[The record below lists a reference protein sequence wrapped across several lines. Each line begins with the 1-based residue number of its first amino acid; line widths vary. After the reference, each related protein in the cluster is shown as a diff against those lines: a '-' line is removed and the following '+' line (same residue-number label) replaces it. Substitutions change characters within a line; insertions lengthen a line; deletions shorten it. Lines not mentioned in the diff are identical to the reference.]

1 VKESPGFPGRFTL
14 QNATCTAKV
23 GVETINFAFLTI
35 NGKSTGPANPV
46 ASTSA
51 TFTPDPTRDLFMSSG
66 DNLAVTLHDTPN
78 GLETIIKDKTSGQ
91 TGSMTASKVNGF
103 AHI

>member
-1 VKESPGFPGRFTL
+1 
-14 QNATCTAKV
+14 
-23 GVETINFAFLTI
+23 
-35 NGKSTGPANPV
+35 
-46 ASTSA
+46 
-51 TFTPDPTRDLFMSSG
+51 MSSG